1 MKYKNLTKKSSAD
14 AHLDNLFLAV
24 SDLFWDMVIE
34 AKISEKEARKLVIRN
49 VNQVISES
57 LSQFRS
63 GKIQ

>member
-1 MKYKNLTKKSSAD
+1 MKYKNLTKKSSPD

-34 AKISEKEARKLVIRN
+34 AEISEKEARKLVIRD
-49 VNQVISES
+49 VNLIISES
-57 LSQFRS
+57 LRQFRS